1 MNEKFT
7 AKMLDKR
14 FIVTAI
20 TMILFISSLEAVA
33 SQRGKQERSRDL
45 QKQIESS
52 QVLPDHKYYYSGGA
66 GKPGAILGIHKDYQL
81 VTGQWQGVQ
90 ISSEQLMKWMSQI
103 SPDTTMGAGGYAAFY
118 IIAPDGKKAGFWYS
132 FQSMTTV
139 KFPGGNSIEVY
150 PPELDQPAGELEE
163 MVTPPE
169 LDIEAE
175 DMDLDIDD

>member
-1 MNEKFT
+1 MDNVHFT
-7 AKMLDKR
+7 KR
-14 FIVTAI
+14 VKSRLLIIVMIFLMII
-20 TMILFISSLEAVA
+20 TSSFATA
-33 SQRGKQERSRDL
+33 SQRGKLERSRDL

-66 GKPGAILGIHKDYQL
+66 GKPSAILGIHKDYQL
-81 VTGQWQGVQ
+81 VTGQWQSVQ
-90 ISSEQLMKWMSQI
+90 ISSEQLKKWMSQI

-139 KFPGGNSIEVY
+139 KFSGGNSIEVY